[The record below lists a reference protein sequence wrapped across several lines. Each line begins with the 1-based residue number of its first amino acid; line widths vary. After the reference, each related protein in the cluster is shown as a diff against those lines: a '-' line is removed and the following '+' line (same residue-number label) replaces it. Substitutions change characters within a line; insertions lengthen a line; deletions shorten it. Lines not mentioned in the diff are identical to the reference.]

1 MKLDADSRE
10 FIESLTSLGVEFLVV
25 GGHAVAFH
33 GHPRFTGDIDLLVR
47 PTLANATLVLEAL
60 QRFGFE
66 SHTLTVDQL
75 TEPYRIIQL
84 GRPPNRIDVLTG
96 ISGVSFEAA
105 WTGKVGAMLDGLPV
119 WYLGLSE
126 LLANKAAAG
135 RDKDKADH
143 AQLLAVLAATKR

>member
-60 QRFGFE
+60 QRFGFG
-66 SHTLTVDQL
+66 SHTLTVD
-75 TEPYRIIQL
+75 
-84 GRPPNRIDVLTG
+84 
-96 ISGVSFEAA
+96 
-105 WTGKVGAMLDGLPV
+105 
-119 WYLGLSE
+119 
-126 LLANKAAAG
+126 
-135 RDKDKADH
+135 
-143 AQLLAVLAATKR
+143 QLLAVLAATKR